1 MFSVTEIYDMAITL
15 EKNGR
20 QFYEEALS
28 RVIDTQVKKLITF
41 LRDQEI
47 EHLEVF
53 TKLKNQHL
61 GKNPQRRVTPPGM
74 KDFVDDIMSGR
85 LLSWEDHPVI
95 SEDTSFQSIL
105 KAALEFE
112 KDGLAF
118 FQFMKEAL
126 DSPEDLAEIE
136 RILEQEHDHV
146 EKLKSLKA

>member
-20 QFYEEALS
+20 RFYEEALS
-28 RVIDTQVKKLITF
+28 RVTDTEVKKLITF
-41 LRDQEI
+41 LRDQEV

-61 GKNPQRRVTPPGM
+61 SKNPQRRAAPPGM
-74 KDFVDDIMSGR
+74 EDFVQDIMSGR
-85 LLSWEDHPVI
+85 LFSWEDHPLI
-95 SEDTSFQSIL
+95 SEDTPFQSIL
-105 KAALEFE
+105 EAALEFE

-126 DSPEDLAEIE
+126 DSPEDLAEME
-136 RILEQEHDHV
+136 QILEQEHDHV
-146 EKLKSLKA
+146 EKLKNLRL

>member
-1 MFSVTEIYDMAITL
+1 MFSLTEIYDMAITL

-28 RVIDTQVKKLITF
+28 RVTDTQVKKLITF
-41 LRDQEI
+41 LRDQEM
-47 EHLEVF
+47 EHLEAF
-53 TKLKNQHL
+53 TKLKNQHSET
-61 GKNPQRRVTPPGM
+61 NPQMRAAPPGM
-74 KDFVDDIMSGR
+74 KDFVHDIMSGR

-95 SEDTSFQSIL
+95 AENTSFQNIL
-105 KAALEFE
+105 EAALEFE

-126 DSPEDLAEIE
+126 DTPEDLAEME

-146 EKLKSLKA
+146 EKLKGLKV